1 MHMRQNNVSAEYGA
15 LRQFAERF
23 RDDTAFHELVRNNT
37 SAALAAVGIRV
48 PTGVQVSFAPDAA
61 SAINMALDR
70 PGANA
75 DLGGVLDD
83 SQLLAVV
90 GGTDARASPEEIKQF
105 VNLLK
110 HYSA

>member
-1 MHMRQNNVSAEYGA
+1 MRQNNVPADHGA

-48 PTGVQVSFAPDAA
+48 PSGVQVSYAPDAA
-61 SAINMALDR
+61 SAISMALDR
-70 PGANA
+70 AAPHAAPG
-75 DLGGVLDD
+75 GILDD
-83 SQLLAVV
+83 SLLLEVV
-90 GGTDARASPEEIKQF
+90 GGTGQRASPEEIRQF
-105 VNLLK
+105 VDLLK